1 MISQIDV
8 EEKLESLT
16 NALLKLA
23 DETCWNTISKN
34 LLFILSDI
42 SEVEGEKHIIKR
54 NHRNKLNKKKIPKNF
69 IEAVTELKGFY
80 DSIYDINLYIY
91 KSEKHRTIIDIRY
104 FLKSRL
110 DAEFLKTVID
120 NPPMLHCKIAIP
132 PYVKKDNRK
141 KFDINWELEG
151 LRYNWNLFWWKI
163 KYPIES
169 YFNKRLAS

>member
-1 MISQIDV
+1 MISQIDI

-16 NALLKLA
+16 GELLKLA

-42 SEVEGEKHIIKR
+42 SEVEGENHFIKR
-54 NHRNKLNKKKIPKNF
+54 NHRNKLNKKKLPKNF
-69 IEAVTELKGFY
+69 IEAVTELKDIY

-91 KSEKHRTIIDIRY
+91 KSEKHKTIIDIRY

-110 DAEFLKTVID
+110 DADFLKTVID

-151 LRYNWNLFWWKI
+151 LRYTWHKLWWKTGI
-163 KYPIES
+163 KKS
-169 YFNKRLAS
+169 